1 MLASVVLLGVENPA
15 KGDWLFPPPN
25 TDLPVSP
32 ALFREKVGAAEVE
45 VAGAAPKGFEA
56 VGFAAEP
63 KMLGPEAGAEVA
75 DVFEPKRLLVDAGFT
90 APKSGLLL

>member
-1 MLASVVLLGVENPA
+1 MGVENPA
-15 KGDWLFPPPN
+15 KGDGLFPPPN
-25 TDLPVSP
+25 NDLPASLP
-32 ALFREKVGAAEVE
+32 LFREKLGAAEAE

-75 DVFEPKRLLVDAGFT
+75 DVFEPKRLLVEEGLT